1 MTHGERLVE
10 MKVLVVND
18 EFTAQSAVG
27 RSVRALARSLGERD
41 ITVIEATTPEDA
53 RAVILS
59 DPSVQGI
66 LLSWSLGHVEQ
77 AHQAHQAAQDIL
89 ALIRSRNTD
98 VPVFLMADKGGG
110 ALTADVMR
118 QVDELIWFL
127 EDTTSFIAGRVL
139 AAVLRYR
146 EAIVPPFTKALIAFA
161 QKYEY
166 SWHTPGHA
174 GGTAFLKSPV
184 GRVFF
189 DYFGENLLRS
199 DLSISVGALAALLDH
214 SGPIGESEKFCAKI
228 FGADRS
234 YTVTNGSSM
243 SNRVIMM
250 SSVTRGDYA
259 LCDRNAHKSTEQ
271 ALTMTGVVPTY
282 LVPSRNHL
290 GIIGPIYAQR
300 LTETSIQAAIQANP
314 LALDKAQKA
323 VHAIVTNSTY
333 DGLIYLVPRVV
344 ELLDKS
350 VDRIHFDEAWYGYA
364 RFNPLYRNRFGMY
377 GEAKDYPRDKPTI
390 FTTTSTHKLLAAISQ
405 SSLISVRDG
414 RNPVPH
420 ARFNESYMMHGS
432 TSPLYAIIA
441 SNEVSAAMMSGVG
454 GRTLTTESI
463 KEAVSF
469 RRAVRRIKR
478 DAEQQGSWFFSTWN
492 ADTVHDPATGES
504 VAFEEAPDELL
515 ISDPDCW
522 VLHPQDAWHGFQD
535 IEDHYCMLD
544 PIKVSVVAPGVAL
557 DGSFEASGI
566 PAMLVTAFLSRR
578 GIQVE
583 KTTDFTILVLFSLGI
598 TRGKFGTLVNALLRF
613 KEAYDANSPVA
624 ELLFER
630 AADAPAAYA
639 GMGLKDLADAMFE
652 QMRATNILRLQAAAF
667 SSLPDPVLT
676 PADAYARLVHNEI
689 EEVPLDQL
697 AGRVVATAVV
707 PYPPGIPMLMPG
719 ENAGTQAGPFIGY
732 LRGLQD
738 WGARF
743 PGFGRDTHGVEVRD
757 GVYYVQCLK

>member
-1 MTHGERLVE
+1 MSQGERLIE

-18 EFTAQSAVG
+18 ELTAASAVG
-27 RSVRALARSLGERD
+27 RTVRALARSLGERD
-41 ITVIEATTPEDA
+41 MLVIEATSVEDA
-53 RAVILS
+53 KAVLLS
-59 DPSVQGI
+59 DPSVQAI
-66 LLSWSLGHVEQ
+66 LLSWSLGKHDTT
-77 AHQAHQAAQDIL
+77 HQDAQELL
-89 ALIRSRNTD
+89 ALIRSRNAD
-98 VPVFLMADKGGG
+98 VPVFLMADKDG
-110 ALTADVMR
+110 AALNAEVMR

-146 EAIVPPFTKALIAFA
+146 EAIAPPFTKALIAFA

-184 GRVFF
+184 GRAFHE
-189 DYFGENLLRS
+189 YFGENLLRS
-199 DLSISVGALAALLDH
+199 DLSISVGELGSLLDH
-214 SGPIGESEKFCAKI
+214 SGPIGESEKFCARI

-300 LTETSIQAAIQANP
+300 LTEAAIKAAIQANP
-314 LALDKAQKA
+314 LALDKTRKA

-344 ELLDKS
+344 ELLDAS
-350 VDRIHFDEAWYGYA
+350 IDRIHFDEAWYGYA

-432 TSPLYAIIA
+432 TSPLYTIIA

-454 GRTLTTESI
+454 GRTLDD
-463 KEAVSF
+463 
-469 RRAVRRIKR
+469 RI
-478 DAEQQGSWFFSTWN
+478 DQGSSRVPQGRAQHQARRREERRLVLQHLECRHGDRPGGEEVIRVRGRAGRA
-492 ADTVHDPATGES
+492 ADQRAG
-504 VAFEEAPDELL
+504 LL
-515 ISDPDCW
+515 G
-522 VLHPQDAWHGFQD
+522 A
-535 IEDHYCMLD
+535 
-544 PIKVSVVAPGVAL
+544 APGRTH
-557 DGSFEASGI
+557 GTASRTSR
-566 PAMLVTAFLSRR
+566 TATACSTRSRSRSCRQGLPWTARSRAAASRPSWSRPSSSRR

-583 KTTDFTILVLFSLGI
+583 KTTDFTILVLFSLGV

-613 KEAYDANSPVA
+613 KEAYDANTPVA
-624 ELLFER
+624 EVLFEH
-630 AADAPAAYA
+630 AADTPAAYA
-639 GMGLKDLADAMFE
+639 GVGLKDLADAMFA
-652 QMRATNILRLQAAAF
+652 QMKATDILRLQAAAF
-667 SSLPDPVLT
+667 SSLPVPVMT
-676 PADAYARLVHNEI
+676 PAEAYSKLVHNEI
-689 EEVPLDQL
+689 EEVADRP
-697 AGRVVATAVV
+697 ARRPRARHGVV

-719 ENAGTQAGPFIGY
+719 ENAGDAAGPFIGY
-732 LRGLQD
+732 LRGLQA
-738 WGARF
+738 WGQRF
-743 PGFGRDTHGVEVRD
+743 PGFGHDTHGVED
-757 GVYYVQCLK
+757 KGGVYYVQCSK

>member
-1 MTHGERLVE
+1 MSQGTLIIG
-10 MKVLVVND
+10 MKVLVISD
-18 EFTAQSAVG
+18 EFGGQTAVG
-27 RSVRALARSLGERD
+27 RTVRSLAQALGERD
-41 ITVIEATTPEDA
+41 IAVIEAASAADA

-59 DPSVQGI
+59 DPSIQGI
-66 LLSWSLGHVEQ
+66 LLSWTLGSQDPQH
-77 AHQAHQAAQDIL
+77 HAAQALLD
-89 ALIRSRNTD
+89 LIRSRNTD
-98 VPVFLMADKGGG
+98 VPVFLMGDKDGA
-110 ALTADVMR
+110 ALTAAVMR

-127 EDTTSFIAGRVL
+127 EDTTAFIAGRVL
-139 AAVLRYR
+139 AAIQRYR
-146 EAIVPPFTKALIAFA
+146 EAVAPPFTKALIQFA

-184 GRVFF
+184 GRAFH

-199 DLSISVGALAALLDH
+199 DLSISVGELGSLLDH
-214 SGPIGESEKFCAKI
+214 SGPIGESEKYCAKI
-228 FGADRS
+228 FGADRA

-290 GIIGPIYAQR
+290 GIIGPIYAKT
-300 LTETSIQAAIQANP
+300 LSEEGVQAAISNNP
-314 LALDKAQKA
+314 LATDKAQKA

-441 SNEVSAAMMSGVG
+441 SNEVAAAMMSGVG

-463 KEAVSF
+463 QEAVAF
-469 RRAVRRIKR
+469 RKGVRAIKR
-478 DAEQQGSWFFSTWN
+478 AAEKTGDWFFSTWN
-492 ADTVHDPATGES
+492 ADTVTDPVSGAQI
-504 VAFEEAPDELL
+504 AFEDAPTELL
-515 ISDPDCW
+515 ISEPDCW
-522 VLHPQDAWHGFQD
+522 TLHPDAAWHGFKD
-535 IEDHYCMLD
+535 IEAGYCMLD
-544 PIKVSVVAPGVAL
+544 PIKVSIVSPGVAT
-557 DGSFEASGI
+557 DGTFEQMGI
-566 PAMLVTAFLSRR
+566 PAMLVTAFLSKR

-583 KTTDFTILVLFSLGI
+583 KTTDFTILVLFSLGV

-613 KEAYDANSPVA
+613 KDAYDANTPVA
-624 ELLFER
+624 EVLFEHV
-630 AADAPAAYA
+630 ADAPAQYA
-639 GMGLKDLADAMFE
+639 GMGLQDLARAMFE
-652 QMRATNILRLQAAAF
+652 QMKASDVLRVQALAF
-667 SSLPDPVLT
+667 SSLPVPVMT
-676 PADAYARLVHNEI
+676 PADAYSKLVHNEI
-689 EEVPLDQL
+689 EAVALENL
-697 AGRVVATAVV
+697 AGRVIATAVV

-719 ENAGTQAGPFIGY
+719 ELAGPDDGPFIGY

-738 WGARF
+738 WGKRF
-743 PGFGRDTHGVEVRD
+743 PGFGHDTHGVEDRD
-757 GVYYVQCLK
+757 GRYFVQCLK